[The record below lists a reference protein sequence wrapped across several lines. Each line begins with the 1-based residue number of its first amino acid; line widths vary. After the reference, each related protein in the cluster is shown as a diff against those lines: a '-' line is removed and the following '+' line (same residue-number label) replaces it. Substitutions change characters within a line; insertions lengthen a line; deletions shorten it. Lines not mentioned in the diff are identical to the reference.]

1 MRMSTLLSY
10 VFLLQKTLSQPDQEA
25 EVEDGEK
32 VSRRIDLVTFLEQLQ
47 GKL

>member
-10 VFLLQKTLSQPDQEA
+10 LFLLQKTLSQPDQEA
-25 EVEDGEK
+25 EAEDGEK
-32 VSRRIDLVTFLEQLQ
+32 VARRIDLVTFLEKLH